1 MKTLLVLAGG
11 FGTRLRSIVSDV
23 PKPLAP
29 VAEKPFIVHLIDHW
43 LDQGVRDFIF
53 LLHYEAHQIETVL
66 GQVAAE
72 NKALNARFRIIIE
85 EAPLGTGGSIL
96 NAIYEFG
103 IDNDFLV
110 ANADTWLESGV
121 QDISEKTPCVLA
133 AISVQNSERYGSL
146 ELSGGIITNF
156 QEKSKSK
163 SKSKSNEETYVSSGL
178 YHLTPSIFSGFVRG
192 SNFSLEEDVFP
203 ALVSIGQLS
212 VVKVSGNFIDIGV
225 PGDYLKFCKW
235 MELGKK
241 DEL

>member
-72 NKALNARFRIIIE
+72 NKALNARFRVIIE

-103 IDNDFLV
+103 INDNFLV

-121 QDISEKTPCVLA
+121 QDISVKTPCVLA
-133 AISVQNSERYGSL
+133 AISVQNSERYGLL
-146 ELSGGIITNF
+146 ELNGRKITNF

-163 SKSKSNEETYVSSGL
+163 SQANEEVYVNSGL
-178 YHLTPSIFSGFVRG
+178 YHLTPSIFSGFTRG

-203 ALVSIGQLS
+203 VLVSIGQLS

-225 PGDYLKFCKW
+225 PEDYLKFCKW

-241 DEL
+241 NEL

>member
-43 LDQGVRDFIF
+43 LNQGVKDFIF

-66 GQVAAE
+66 GQVAAD

-85 EAPLGTGGSIL
+85 EAPLGTGGSVL

-103 IDNDFLV
+103 IDDDFLV

-121 QDISEKTPCVLA
+121 QDISEKTPCALA

-146 ELSGGIITNF
+146 ELSGETITSF

-163 SKSKSNEETYVSSGL
+163 EDTYVSSGL
-178 YHLTPSIFSGFVRG
+178 YHLTPSIFSGFIRG

-212 VVKVSGNFIDIGV
+212 VLKVSGNFIDIGI
-225 PGDYLKFCKW
+225 PEDYLKFCKW
-235 MELGKK
+235 MESGKK